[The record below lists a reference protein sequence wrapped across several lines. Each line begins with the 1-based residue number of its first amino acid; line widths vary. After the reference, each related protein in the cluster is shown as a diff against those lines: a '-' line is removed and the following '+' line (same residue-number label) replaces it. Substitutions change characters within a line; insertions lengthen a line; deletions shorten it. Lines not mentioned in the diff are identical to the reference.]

1 MFGMGWPEIFVV
13 GVVAMLVFGP
23 DKLPEF
29 ARQAGK
35 FVHTARRMIEN
46 AKDDL
51 GKEMGHD
58 LSGIGFRDLDPREV
72 VRKHLLEDDEP
83 PTAPIARAQTPLTPH
98 ERPPFDSEAT

>member
-23 DKLPEF
+23 DKLPDF

-35 FVHTARRMIEN
+35 FVRTARRMVEN

-51 GKEMGHD
+51 GREMGHD
-58 LSGIGFRDLDPREV
+58 LSGLGLRDLDPREV
-72 VRKHLLEDDEP
+72 VRKHLLEDNEP
-83 PTAPIARAQTPLTPH
+83 HTGPKTRTQAPLTAH